1 MIIKLNSGLQK
12 RAVGVCGNDGNTL
25 RGLILRQAQDDGAFN
40 WEISGHAKNQLSP

>member
-25 RGLILRQAQDDGAFN
+25 RGLILRQAQDDGAFDLGI
-40 WEISGHAKNQLSP
+40 WVHAKFQLSP